1 MTTKT
6 KQLERDFFGS
16 ERNFRLLV
24 EGITDYAI
32 IMLDPEG
39 RVSNWNAGARRI
51 KGYTAKEIVGTAF
64 LALLSPGRTGSG
76 DAKPRAGDGPHGE
89 ALPDGGMAA
98 SQGWHASSS
107 HPS

>member
-51 KGYTAKEIVGTAF
+51 KGYTAKEIVGQHFSLFYLPEERAAGMPSRALETARTEKHF
-64 LALLSPGRTGSG
+64 LTEGWRLR
-76 DAKPRAGDGPHGE
+76 KDGTKFF
-89 ALPDGGMAA
+89 A
-98 SQGWHASSS
+98 SV
-107 HPS
+107 